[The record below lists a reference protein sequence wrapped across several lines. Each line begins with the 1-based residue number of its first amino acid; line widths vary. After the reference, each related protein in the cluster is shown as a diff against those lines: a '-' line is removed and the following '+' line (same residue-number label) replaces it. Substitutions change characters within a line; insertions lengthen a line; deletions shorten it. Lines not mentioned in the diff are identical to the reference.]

1 MRLLLGVLTFPLSLL
16 YGIVVWFRN
25 ALFNCGILKQKE
37 FSIPVIC
44 VGNITVGG
52 TGKTPLVDYVVGL
65 LKKKYELAVISRGY
79 KRKTRGFQ
87 LAGHDSTVDQ
97 IGDEAFLHYKKH
109 GEKIKV
115 AVDGNRVRGIHSL
128 TRQFSSLKAVVMD
141 DGFQHRYVK
150 PGMNILLVDYTRP
163 MFKDFLLPYGRLR
176 ESKLEKYRANVIVVT
191 KVPHDIKPIDIRI
204 FKKKL
209 KPKPYQYVFFS
220 SIQYDDFLHPVFSKK
235 NIEIP
240 PIKEFVK
247 ENLSCI
253 LLTGIA
259 NPAPMVQ
266 QIKKLGM
273 QVKKH
278 MKLADHQNI
287 SSKHINKLSV
297 CCQENKDS
305 FILTTEKDAVRL
317 QSVENLIPEEIKEKT
332 YYYPIKVSF
341 LKANGKSFDNLLSGY
356 IEKGVFPSK
365 LSR

>member
-1 MRLLLGVLTFPLSLL
+1 
-16 YGIVVWFRN
+16 
-25 ALFNCGILKQKE
+25 LFNCGILKQKE
-37 FSIPVIC
+37 FPFPVIC

-52 TGKTPLVDYVVGL
+52 TGKTPLVDYIVDL

-87 LAGHDSTVDQ
+87 LADHDSTVDQ
-97 IGDEAFLHYKKH
+97 IGDEAFLHHKKH
-109 GEKIKV
+109 GEKIKI
-115 AVDGNRVRGIHSL
+115 AVDADRVRGIHSL
-128 TRQFSSLKAVVMD
+128 IQQFSSLKAVVMD

-191 KVPHDIKPIDIRI
+191 KVPHDIKPINIRV

-209 KPKPYQYVFFS
+209 KSKPYQYVFFS
-220 SIQYDDFLHPVFSKK
+220 SIQYDDFLHLVFSDEK
-235 NIEIP
+235 NIETFLVE
-240 PIKEFVK
+240 EFVK
-247 ENLSCI
+247 ENPSCI

-259 NPAPMVQ
+259 NPTLMVRQ
-266 QIKKLGM
+266 IEKMGMQIKK
-273 QVKKH
+273 H
-278 MKLADHQNI
+278 IKLADHQNI
-287 SSKHINKLSV
+287 SCKHIDKLSV
-297 CCQENKDS
+297 YCQKNKDAV
-305 FILTTEKDAVRL
+305 ILTTEKDAVRL
-317 QSVENLIPEEIKEKT
+317 QSVESLIPEEIKKKI

-341 LKANGKSFDNLLSGY
+341 LKTNGKSFDNLLSGY